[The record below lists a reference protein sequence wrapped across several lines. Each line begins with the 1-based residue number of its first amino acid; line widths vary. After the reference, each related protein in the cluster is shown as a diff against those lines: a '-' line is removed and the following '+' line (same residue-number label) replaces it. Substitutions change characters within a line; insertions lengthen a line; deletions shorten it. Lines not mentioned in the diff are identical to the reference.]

1 MTLRRIKTSTKQGLG
16 TNPNK
21 TPLSSGPE
29 NPGEARELVE
39 KSPRTLL
46 ITCAEKPAHPGKNK
60 KIPENPGNPPAPA
73 NTRSLIN
80 LPTPS
85 RASPDQKAN
94 P

>member
-60 KIPENPGNPPAPA
+60 KTTRKTPG
-73 NTRSLIN
+73 TRQPQ
-80 LPTPS
+80 PTL
-85 RASPDQKAN
+85 DH
-94 P
+94 